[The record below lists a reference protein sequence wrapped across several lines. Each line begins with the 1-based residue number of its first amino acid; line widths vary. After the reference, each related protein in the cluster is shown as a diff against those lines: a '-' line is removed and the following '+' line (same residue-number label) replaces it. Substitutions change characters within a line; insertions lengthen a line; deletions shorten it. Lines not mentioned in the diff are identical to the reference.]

1 MIELGYIL
9 ASTEEIKRDLLDK
22 LQWNPIPKAYTLD
35 DIERDFSFLEEDDRV
50 VKRFREEDAPEH
62 LRKLKEY
69 GATTLLL
76 GPYEKGF
83 EARKKGGSL
92 RVLFK
97 DGRLDI
103 YIKEVVA
110 SAPERGI
117 TIEYDHENGDV
128 RVSVGGVPR
137 PRLSEAIKKE
147 LEEIGFKLLEGR
159 LKRVKAMFRAEGAV
173 NVAPSPHR
181 SMDLYRGG
189 GRFLVKFELKG
200 NKVPEKILEAHG
212 QLKHL
217 IELFG
222 DRYR

>member
-1 MIELGYIL
+1 MIELGYVL
-9 ASTEEIKRDLLDK
+9 ASAEEIKKDVLDK
-22 LQWNPIPKAYTLD
+22 LRWNPIPKAYTLD

-50 VKRFREEDAPEH
+50 VKRLGEEDAPEH

-83 EARKKGGSL
+83 EARKKRGSL

-103 YIKEVVA
+103 YIKEVVD
-110 SAPERGI
+110 STPERGI
-117 TIEYDHENGDV
+117 IIEYDHENGDV

-137 PRLSEAIKKE
+137 PALSEAVRKE

-159 LKRVKAMFRAEGAV
+159 LKRLKIVFRAEGAV
-173 NVAPSPHR
+173 NVAPSPHK

-189 GRFLVKFELKG
+189 GRFLVKFEIKG
-200 NKVPEKILEAHG
+200 TKVPEKILEAHG

-217 IELFG
+217 IKAFSS
-222 DRYR
+222 RHR